1 MWGVGS
7 GSIKR
12 TPMLLVNE
20 YFRSLQGEGVYAG
33 HPMSFLR
40 LFGCNLACKWCDTP
54 YSRVGTGSKYEL
66 SAQEVVNKVKNL
78 PTRKG
83 DWLCITG
90 GEPLFQSVELQKVI
104 NLLALDGINLTIET
118 NGSYPIPS
126 WAKKVTSWNADIKC
140 PSSGE
145 GGKSLEE
152 WLYLEPI
159 HQVKFVVGDR
169 TDISFVTKTLERNPK
184 RTSTILISPCL
195 FVDSSGNLGKR
206 SKEWIPTVAS
216 FCIEMNL
223 IFSLQIH
230 KVIWGAKRGV

>member
-1 MWGVGS
+1 
-7 GSIKR
+7 
-12 TPMLLVNE
+12 MLLVNE
-20 YFRSLQGEGVYAG
+20 YFRSLQGEGIYAG

-54 YSRVGTGSKYEL
+54 YARVGTNSRYEL

-78 PTRKG
+78 PTRRG
-83 DWLCITG
+83 DWLCVTG
-90 GEPLFQSVELQKVI
+90 GEPLSQEKELQKVI
-104 NLLALDGINLTIET
+104 NLLSLDGVKLTIET
-118 NGSYPIPS
+118 NGSYTIPG
-126 WAKKVTSWNADIKC
+126 WAKSIASWNADIKC

-152 WLYLEPI
+152 WLYLGPS

-169 TDISFVTKTLERNPK
+169 TDLSFVTKTLDRNLK
-184 RTSTILISPCL
+184 RSSTVLISPCL
-195 FVDSSGNLGKR
+195 SIDSSGNLDKK
-206 SKEWIPTVAS
+206 SKEWAPTVAS

-230 KVIWGAKRGV
+230 KVVWGAKRGV